1 MGLWGARAG
10 ENGGEKRERIEKG
23 SNACLERLVSYAGR
37 LQVLEEAE
45 SKGDSLRWIR
55 RII

>member
-10 ENGGEKRERIEKG
+10 KMVVRNGKELRRR

-45 SKGDSLRWIR
+45 SKGDS
-55 RII
+55 